1 MSDEQRRILDTENAA
16 KDRYDLC
23 KRILAEIN
31 TDNIDEA
38 KAIIKKD
45 MKIYEDE
52 YLYVSNDSQKNVIE
66 LPNRRQTN

>member
-1 MSDEQRRILDTENAA
+1 MSDEQRRILDTKNAA

>member
-1 MSDEQRRILDTENAA
+1 MSDEQRRILDTENVA

-23 KRILAEIN
+23 KKILAEIN

-52 YLYVSNDSQKNVIE
+52 YLYVPNDGEKNVIE
-66 LPNRRQTN
+66 LPNCRQTN

>member
-16 KDRYDLC
+16 KDRYDFC

>member
-23 KRILAEIN
+23 MKVLVALN
-31 TDNIDEA
+31 ADNMEEA
-38 KAIIKKD
+38 KAILKED

-52 YLYVSNDSQKNVIE
+52 YMYIPADGENVIE

>member
-1 MSDEQRRILDTENAA
+1 MSDEQRRMLDTENAA

>member
-31 TDNIDEA
+31 TNNIDEA

-52 YLYVSNDSQKNVIE
+52 YLYVRNDSESNVIE